1 MAQKVDF
8 ETETVAERNERARG
22 APYDADTAGGGAKGE
37 GPSSGPSSRTRWL
50 AAVVGLALVVTVVLL
65 WRHYAGWESTDD
77 AQIDGHII
85 PISARVSGHVVAVK
99 VENNQY
105 VQAGTVLVELDP
117 KDYEVAGDRAQ
128 AQYADALATAQAARV
143 GVPITS
149 VSTSSQVTT
158 AQAQVENARAS
169 RSAAE
174 KEYQAALARIEQ
186 AEANNAK
193 AQADLNR
200 YKLLVGKQEISEQQ
214 YDQVMTTS
222 KAEAASVAAARAQ
235 GQAAAHRV
243 SEAESKLAQAEAE
256 LRSARTGPQQV
267 SVTRARASAAE
278 AAAGIAKAALE
289 QAELNLKYTSIVAPV
304 GGLVGKKT
312 VEVGQNVEP
321 GQALM
326 AIVPLEDVWVT
337 ANFKET
343 QLKRMRPGQPVK
355 IHVDAYGRD
364 YDGHV
369 ESIAGASGAQFSLLP
384 PENATG
390 NYVKVVQRVAVR
402 IRFEKGQDPEHLL
415 RLGMSVVPSVLT
427 N

>member
-1 MAQKVDF
+1 M
-8 ETETVAERNERARG
+8 
-22 APYDADTAGGGAKGE
+22 
-37 GPSSGPSSRTRWL
+37 
-50 AAVVGLALVVTVVLL
+50 
-65 WRHYAGWESTDD
+65 
-77 AQIDGHII
+77 
-85 PISARVSGHVVAVK
+85 SGHVVAVK

-222 KAEAASVAAARAQ
+222 KAEAASD
-235 GQAAAHRV
+235 
-243 SEAESKLAQAEAE
+243 
-256 LRSARTGPQQV
+256 
-267 SVTRARASAAE
+267 
-278 AAAGIAKAALE
+278 
-289 QAELNLKYTSIVAPV
+289 
-304 GGLVGKKT
+304 GLVGRPLRMAAALRRLS
-312 VEVGQNVEP
+312 EEHCLWARHNV
-321 GQALM
+321 
-326 AIVPLEDVWVT
+326 
-337 ANFKET
+337 
-343 QLKRMRPGQPVK
+343 
-355 IHVDAYGRD
+355 H
-364 YDGHV
+364 
-369 ESIAGASGAQFSLLP
+369 
-384 PENATG
+384 
-390 NYVKVVQRVAVR
+390 
-402 IRFEKGQDPEHLL
+402 
-415 RLGMSVVPSVLT
+415 
-427 N
+427 